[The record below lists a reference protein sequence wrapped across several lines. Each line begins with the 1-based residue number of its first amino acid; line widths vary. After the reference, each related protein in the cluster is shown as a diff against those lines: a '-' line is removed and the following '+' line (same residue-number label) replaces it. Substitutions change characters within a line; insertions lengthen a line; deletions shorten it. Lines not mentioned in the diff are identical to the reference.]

1 MARSKRKPSNRAK
14 ARTVVTPSESEDL
27 AELTPDPADSADES
41 AVGDKES
48 DSTESDG
55 TESDGTES
63 GSTESGGKASA
74 AASAADPVS
83 KQAPKDP
90 VPRRG
95 GKGSPGDRTPSAA
108 ATRSKDPVAE
118 KAKDPAK
125 PRSPKKAASAEA
137 ARTGRRAVVAT
148 QNPAWLVPA
157 ALTLLILGLVYLV
170 AYYLSAGTLP
180 LPIGDWNLA
189 AGFGL
194 MLVGGGML
202 MFWK

>member
-27 AELTPDPADSADES
+27 EALTPDQAEATDATQAEETKAEEKKADE
-41 AVGDKES
+41 AKAGRA
-48 DSTESDG
+48 
-55 TESDGTES
+55 
-63 GSTESGGKASA
+63 SGGKAA
-74 AASAADPVS
+74 AAAGTKDPVS
-83 KQAPKDP
+83 KRASKDP
-90 VPRRG
+90 VSPRRG
-95 GKGSPGDRTPSAA
+95 TGTKSSTPEAA
-108 ATRSKDPVAE
+108 ARSKDPVAE

-125 PRSPKKAASAEA
+125 SRSPKKAAQAEG

-148 QNPAWLVPA
+148 QNPAWLVPT

-189 AGFGL
+189 VGFGV